1 MADADL
7 TDGGTATASR
17 LRLMVIAH
25 VGAVVLFDVLF
36 ATGAIHPFAVL
47 VFIAAFDLAVNGRR
61 GVDRVLLASVA
72 LLGVLP
78 VFGWVRLP
86 DSFEPLSIVTGIWLV
101 WSFSGAR
108 NEWRRAPV
116 DALAAVPP
124 VVGAIVTY
132 QWWCGISKGSP
143 TQVLERLI
151 PIWDH
156 SAHFNFF
163 LMNLS
168 KGTYISRAAGGSGPL
183 AWQGSEYPTG
193 IHYVWSRFAA
203 SSRELIIQHT
213 DRAIPVYANSV
224 VVTVAVTVL
233 LAGLAIGRLAT
244 TTHRRLSFAA
254 VGTGLVAGVVT
265 LGPVSQTLYA
275 GFANMPVV
283 LVGVVVVVSFT
294 IRPWENPFL
303 QVFTLGAGSLVLLYK
318 WYPTF
323 LLVFPV
329 LLLQSI
335 RMIRG
340 GHKVPLFAAGIPCA
354 IAGILPVLQTLSLGV
369 THLNTQGGVQPL
381 PSGVLAAVALLTVSL
396 GVHAL
401 SEDDGLDT
409 FLLCIPTPVFLLA
422 LALRLRMSTGGYPYY
437 FHKASIFAIPIALI
451 IVVAVVAGRM
461 ESRSASSASGMN
473 QKVAFVAAS
482 LVAGLGVSQVFG
494 YWGID
499 YPTFSAG
506 NTAIGVLSRNDI
518 TKRENQYLPTAQIVI
533 GEAEKVHN
541 LPFRTRSCLTMIV
554 PSRIGTTGDVAINGW
569 KDTLSNVWF
578 HALTGS
584 LTIEAQVQ
592 AGMTANV
599 AQAVGN
605 EAELVDAISR
615 TFDPPSVCILSTP
628 YVTSQ
633 LNERRDDWTTR
644 DFSSS

>member
-1 MADADL
+1 M
-7 TDGGTATASR
+7 
-17 LRLMVIAH
+17 IAH

-36 ATGAIHPFAVL
+36 ATGMIHPFAAL
-47 VFIAAFDLAVNGRR
+47 VFLAAFDLLANGRR

-72 LLGVLP
+72 VLGVVP
-78 VFGWVRLP
+78 AFGWVRLP
-86 DSFEPLSIVTGIWLV
+86 DFLEPLSIVTGTWLV
-101 WSFSGAR
+101 WSFSGSR
-108 NEWRRAPV
+108 NEWRRVPV

-124 VVGAIVTY
+124 VVGAVVTY

-143 TQVLERLI
+143 TQVLERLL

-168 KGTYISRAAGGSGPL
+168 KGTYISRAGGGPGPL

-193 IHYVWSRFAA
+193 IHYVWSSFAT

-224 VVTVAVTVL
+224 VVTMAVTVL
-233 LAGLAIGRLAT
+233 LVGLAIGRLAT
-244 TTHRRLSFAA
+244 TTHRRFAFAA
-254 VGTGLVAGVVT
+254 VGTGLIVGVVT
-265 LGPVSQTLYA
+265 LGPVSQTVYA
-275 GFANMPVV
+275 GFANTPVV

-294 IRPWENPFL
+294 IRPWGNPFL
-303 QVFTLGAGSLVLLYK
+303 QVFTLGAGSLVLLYN

-329 LLLQSI
+329 LLLQAI
-335 RMIRG
+335 RMIRAG
-340 GHKVPLFAAGIPCA
+340 NKLPTFAIGIPCA

-381 PSGVLAAVALLTVSL
+381 PSGVLVAVALLTVSL

-401 SEDDGLDT
+401 SDDDGWTT
-409 FLLCIPTPVFLLA
+409 FLLCIPTPVFLFA

-451 IVVAVVAGRM
+451 VVVAVMASRADKRAASG
-461 ESRSASSASGMN
+461 ESRTN
-473 QKVAFVAAS
+473 QRVAFVAAS
-482 LVAGLGVSQVFG
+482 LVAAIGISQVFG
-494 YWGID
+494 YWGLD

-506 NTAIGVLSRNDI
+506 GTAIGVLSRNDI
-518 TKRENQYLPTAQIVI
+518 TKREKQYLPTAKII
-533 GEAEKVHN
+533 IRESEAVRN
-541 LPFRTRSCLTMIV
+541 LPIETRSCLTMVI
-554 PSRIGTTGDVAINGW
+554 PARIGILSGIPDNPW

-578 HALTGS
+578 HALTDS
-584 LTIEAQVQ
+584 YTIEAQAQ
-592 AGMTANV
+592 AFMTTNV
-599 AQAVGN
+599 APALGN
-605 EAELVDAISR
+605 EADLVNAISK
-615 TFDPPSVCILSTP
+615 TFDPPSVCIFSTP

-633 LNERRDDWTTR
+633 LNERRQDWTTR
-644 DFSSS
+644 DLASS

>member
-1 MADADL
+1 
-7 TDGGTATASR
+7 
-17 LRLMVIAH
+17 MVIAH
-25 VGAVVLFDVLF
+25 VGAVVLFNALF
-36 ATGAIHPFAVL
+36 ATGAVNPFAAL
-47 VFIAAFDLAVNGRR
+47 VFIAVFDLVVNGRR
-61 GVDRVLLASVA
+61 GVDRILLASVTVF
-72 LLGVLP
+72 GVLP

-86 DSFEPLSIVTGIWLV
+86 DFLEPLSIVAGIWLV
-101 WSFSGAR
+101 QSLSGTR
-108 NEWRRAPV
+108 NEWKRAPF
-116 DALAAVPP
+116 DALVAFPP
-124 VVGAIVTY
+124 VVGAVMTY
-132 QWWCGISKGSP
+132 RWWCGISKGSP
-143 TQVLERLI
+143 THVLERLL

-168 KGTYISRAAGGSGPL
+168 KGTYISRAGGGSGPL

-233 LAGLAIGRLAT
+233 LTGLAIGRLAT
-244 TTHRRLSFAA
+244 TTYRRLSFAA
-254 VGTGLVAGVVT
+254 VGTGLIVGVVT

-294 IRPWENPFL
+294 ISPWKNPYL
-303 QVFTLGAGSLVLLYK
+303 QVVTLGAGSLMLLYN

-323 LLVFPV
+323 LLVLPV
-329 LLLQSI
+329 LLLQSV

-340 GHKVPLFAAGIPCA
+340 GHKTPLFAVGIPCA
-354 IAGILPVLQTLSLGV
+354 IAGILPVLQTFSLGV

-381 PSGVLAAVALLTVSL
+381 PSGFLASVALLTFSL
-396 GVHAL
+396 GIHAL
-401 SEDDGLDT
+401 SGDDGLDT

-451 IVVAVVAGRM
+451 IVVAVVAGRV
-461 ESRSASSASGMN
+461 EGRAASRVLGMN
-473 QKVAFVAAS
+473 QKIAFGVAS
-482 LVAGLGVSQVFG
+482 LLAGLGISQVFG

-518 TKRENQYLPTAQIVI
+518 TTREKKYLPTAQII
-533 GEAEKVHN
+533 IREAVMVRS
-541 LPFRTRSCLTMIV
+541 LPFATRSCLTMVI
-554 PSRIGTTGDVAINGW
+554 PSQIGATGEAVADGW
-569 KDTLSNVWF
+569 NNTLSNVWF

-584 LTIEAQVQ
+584 LTIQAQVQ

-599 AQAVGN
+599 AQSVGN

-615 TFDPPSVCILSTP
+615 TFDPPSVCIFSTP

-633 LNERRDDWTTR
+633 LRERRDDWTTR
-644 DFSSS
+644 DLSSS